1 MKWIALIVAVLA
13 LFYAGNF
20 LRAATFGVP
29 N

>member
-1 MKWIALIVAVLA
+1 MKWIALIVVILT

-20 LRAATFGVP
+20 LRAATLGVR